1 MVRWLMVLFVLV
13 AFAAPASAQQAEEAQ
28 AETWALD
35 GARLVRGE
43 GTVALPCTGTSMGRE
58 GERFYIACDS
68 GRLLIVD
75 ATADPP
81 RPLGVT
87 ALVEPTRV
95 TRVYTTGD
103 EVWVQTPG
111 GDRRAAEVSP
121 GEFGAATHPPTSEVV
136 EPRETIEEATIEQA
150 EPLPVVEPS
159 EPAEATEKPALPVG
173 EVVALGVGTVVVDLG
188 ADDGLAEE
196 EWVEFFLMEEVD
208 LGGGEVV
215 QQERRLGVGSVQTV
229 GQARSRIRLA
239 LNETIPVGAK
249 VREEPEGVSTMRTV
263 YTPRRPRGVWEL
275 AINTRP
281 FLALGTL
288 GGGAIFDGSFG
299 YRFEAPAAVDLFFT
313 PFAFGLA
320 RAGDIFTFA
329 GNVVASYDQTAFQVG
344 LGAGVSRINTLPAGG
359 GTDFVAGPDA
369 DEPSF
374 RAGFSAAQ
382 YVRLGSVDGL
392 HVSVLNNFILFED
405 EFSFGGITIDA
416 AVPLRIFSDPAW
428 IRARGG
434 GGVPGYIFGE
444 LGIRLLAVGNGGP
457 GSLFLTP
464 TVGAGTLTGERW
476 EPCEGVGG
484 VPPGEFNNRPFDP
497 NAERT
502 EGICRVEYDYGG
514 PLVGF
519 GVEYRF

>member
-1 MVRWLMVLFVLV
+1 MLVRLAVFLILFAV
-13 AFAAPASAQQAEEAQ
+13 ASPTFSQEES
-28 AETWALD
+28 ERPEPRWALQ
-35 GARLVRGE
+35 GATLVRGE
-43 GTVALPCTGTSMGRE
+43 EAVELPCSGTSLARE
-58 GERFYIACDS
+58 PDRLYVACES
-68 GRLLIVD
+68 GRLLVLD
-75 ATADPP
+75 ATIDPP

-87 ALVEPTRV
+87 ALVEPVRIS
-95 TRVYTTGD
+95 RVYESGG
-103 EVWVQTPG
+103 EVWVETPAG
-111 GDRRAAEVSP
+111 SRRASEMSSGV
-121 GEFGAATHPPTSEVV
+121 FGPATRPPTPEPRGEPPSDPEV
-136 EPRETIEEATIEQA
+136 EP
-150 EPLPVVEPS
+150 EPEPVVEPS
-159 EPAEATEKPALPVG
+159 KPASRLESEPLPIG
-173 EVVALGVGTVVVDLG
+173 EVVSLGVGTVVVDLG
-188 ADDGLAEE
+188 VADGLAEE
-196 EWVEFFLMEEVD
+196 EWVEFFLIEDVD

-215 QQERRLGVGSVQTV
+215 RQERRIGVGEVDTAGTRRAKV
-229 GQARSRIRLA
+229 RLA
-239 LNETIPVGAK
+239 LNETIPLGAK
-249 VREEPEGVSTMRTV
+249 VREEPEGVTTMETV
-263 YTPRRPRGVWEL
+263 ITPRRPRGVWEL

-288 GGGAIFDGSFG
+288 GGGAIFDGAFG
-299 YRFEAPAAVDLFFT
+299 YRFDAPAAIDLFFT

-320 RAGDIFTFA
+320 RAGDILTFA

-369 DEPSF
+369 EEPSF

-416 AVPLRIFSDPAW
+416 AVPIRVFADPAW

-444 LGIRLLAVGNGGP
+444 LGIRVLAVGNGGP

-464 TVGAGTLTGERW
+464 TVGAGVLTGERW
-476 EPCEGVGG
+476 VECEGYPGTQ
-484 VPPGEFNNRPFDP
+484 PPVEPVNNRDG
-497 NAERT
+497 T
-502 EGICRVEYDYGG
+502 EELQPGICRDEYDYGG

>member
-1 MVRWLMVLFVLV
+1 MYTRLV
-13 AFAAPASAQQAEEAQ
+13 AFLVLVGAATPALAQESTQEDIPSSW
-28 AETWALD
+28 TLD
-35 GARLVRGE
+35 GAKLVRGDA
-43 GTVALPCTGTSMGRE
+43 TVALPCNGTSMAAE
-58 GERFYIACDS
+58 GDRIYIGCES
-68 GRLLIVD
+68 GRLLVVD
-75 ATADPP
+75 ATSEPP
-81 RPLGVT
+81 RALGMT
-87 ALVEPTRV
+87 ALVEPVRV
-95 TRVYTTGD
+95 DRVYRSGD
-103 EVWVQTPG
+103 EVWVETAA

-121 GEFGAATHPPTSEVV
+121 GAFGAATVPP
-136 EPRETIEEATIEQA
+136 EPRAA
-150 EPLPVVEPS
+150 EPEPQTEPEPMPAVEPS
-159 EPAEATEKPALPVG
+159 VPAEELKPAELPVG
-173 EVVALGVGTVVVDLG
+173 EVVDLGVGTVVVDLG
-188 ADDGLAEE
+188 SDDGLAED
-196 EWVEFFLMEEVD
+196 EWVEFFVMEEVD

-215 QQERRLGVGSVQTV
+215 QQERRVGVGSVQTV
-229 GQARSRIRLA
+229 GQSRSRIRLA
-239 LNETIPVGAK
+239 LNESVPLGARA
-249 VREEPEGVSTMRTV
+249 REEPEGVSALRTV

-275 AINTRP
+275 ALNTRP

-299 YRFEAPAAVDLFFT
+299 YRFKMPMAIDLFFT
-313 PFAFGLA
+313 PFAFGIA

-359 GTDFVAGPDA
+359 GTDFIAGSEA
-369 DEPSF
+369 EEPNF

-434 GGVPGYIFGE
+434 GGVPGYIFAE
-444 LGIRLLAVGNGGP
+444 LGIRILAVGNGGA

-464 TVGAGTLTGERW
+464 TVGGGVLTGERW
-476 EPCEGVGG
+476 QTCQGYPGRPVEP
-484 VPPGEFNNRPFDP
+484 FNNRIEPGD
-497 NAERT
+497 ELKD
-502 EGICRVEYDYGG
+502 GICRVEYDYGG